1 MSFGSGCHITT
12 SNIPFTPYHLQP
24 FQAKLAETTDPDK
37 KQMLE
42 RLDSAVAAA
51 LGPLQGAVESKAGE
65 ADIQHLAQVTSP
77 LCCTTW
83 ISTLPD
89 KSNTLPEVWTELPSQ
104 VTFDCLNTVQ
114 WRLLRGEGLIIMP
127 GTLFRSSH
135 YHEPVL
141 RN

>member
-1 MSFGSGCHITT
+1 MNRPIYIERVVNLGAGCHITT

-65 ADIQHLAQVTSP
+65 ADVQRLAQVRSP
-77 LCCTTW
+77 PCCTTW
-83 ISTLPD
+83 ISTVPD
-89 KSNTLPEVWTELPSQ
+89 KSHTLPEVWTELPSQ
-104 VTFDCLNTVQ
+104 VTFDCLDTV
-114 WRLLRGEGLIIMP
+114 EGRT
-127 GTLFRSSH
+127 GS
-135 YHEPVL
+135 
-141 RN
+141 